1 MSKIRSLSFVVLF
14 IAVVLAIPTYP
25 AIAQGVSGKAE
36 TGTKVIQTQE
46 TNFSG
51 VVAELTECKRKEG
64 VLSIKVR
71 FRNTSDASIRVYL
84 YGAHTRKGE
93 IDKFYVTGDSKKYFT
108 LKDTEQEA
116 LASEELDADLKK
128 NETHI
133 WWVKF
138 PAPPA
143 EVKKINLIMPK
154 VTPFEDVPIT
164 EAP

>member
-1 MSKIRSLSFVVLF
+1 MSTIRYLSYLVLLIAVVLF
-14 IAVVLAIPTYP
+14 ISADPTL
-25 AIAQGVSGKAE
+25 AQGVSGKAE

-64 VLSIKVR
+64 VLSLKVR
-71 FRNTSDASIRVYL
+71 FRNTSDAPIRVYL

-116 LASEELDADLKK
+116 LASEELDEDLKK
-128 NETHI
+128 GETFT

-138 PAPPA
+138 PAPPV
-143 EVKKINLIMPK
+143 EIKKVNVIMPK

-164 EAP
+164 DAP

>member
-1 MSKIRSLSFVVLF
+1 MSTIRYLSYLVILIVVVLS
-14 IAVVLAIPTYP
+14 ISADRAL
-25 AIAQGVSGKAE
+25 AQGVSGKAE

-64 VLSIKVR
+64 VLSFKVR
-71 FRNTSDASIRVYL
+71 FRNTSDSPIRVYL

-116 LASEELDADLKK
+116 LASEQLDADLKK
-128 NETHI
+128 NETVI
-133 WWVKF
+133 WWAKF

-143 EVKKINLIMPK
+143 EVKKVNLIMPK

-164 EAP
+164 DAP